1 MISDAHKDKVKV
13 LQPFDESLKEGRMI
27 ALEFEK
33 FVLVAVYTPHSGV
46 GELKRLSYRVE
57 QWDREFEKYL
67 SDIN

>member
-1 MISDAHKDKVKV
+1 
-13 LQPFDESLKEGRMI
+13 MI

-46 GELKRLSYRVE
+46 GEFKRLTYRVE

-67 SDIN
+67 VDIN